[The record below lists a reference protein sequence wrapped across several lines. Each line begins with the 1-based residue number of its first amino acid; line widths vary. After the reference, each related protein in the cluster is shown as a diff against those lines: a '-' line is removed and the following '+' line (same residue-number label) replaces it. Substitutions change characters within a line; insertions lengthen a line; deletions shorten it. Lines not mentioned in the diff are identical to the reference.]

1 MFESRG
7 NLDNLALAECE
18 FSSSAFFFLSPL
30 LKAARGSGSFA
41 PCRLQRAVVLA
52 QQNQK

>member
-1 MFESRG
+1 MFESTG

-18 FSSSAFFFLSPL
+18 FSSSAFFLSPL

-41 PCRLQRAVVLA
+41 PCRLQRAVVLM